1 MYLNNCFSYQVRI
14 SKSQLILRGVKS
26 SQNCIR
32 SKKHKSMN
40 VFDEKIPYSNKMV
53 NLGTFESEKCSQH
66 CDVSICFCV
75 IDEELPKNEHFDHLS

>member
-40 VFDEKIPYSNKMV
+40 VFDEKIPDSNKI
-53 NLGTFESEKCSQH
+53 GYFRTFEGKKCVQNS
-66 CDVSICFCV
+66 DDSICFCV
-75 IDEELPKNEHFDHLS
+75 IG